1 MSAYQTQPDAPARKD
16 NLLGICHA
24 IGEDFGFN
32 PIFLRIPLAAMII
45 VSAKWTLTAYAVM
58 GVAVLA
64 SRLLIRKPKA
74 AKSLP
79 HLVEAAAHREQAAQD
94 MAIAA

>member
-1 MSAYQTQPDAPARKD
+1 
-16 NLLGICHA
+16 
-24 IGEDFGFN
+24 
-32 PIFLRIPLAAMII
+32 MII
-45 VSAKWTLTAYAVM
+45 ISAKWTLIAYGLM

-79 HLVEAAAHREQAAQD
+79 HLVEAAARREQPAED